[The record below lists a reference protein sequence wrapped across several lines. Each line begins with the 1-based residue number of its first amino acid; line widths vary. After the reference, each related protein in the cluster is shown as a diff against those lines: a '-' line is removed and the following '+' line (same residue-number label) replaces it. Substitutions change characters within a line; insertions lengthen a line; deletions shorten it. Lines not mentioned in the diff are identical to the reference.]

1 MEDSSS
7 STLSY
12 NQKNTD
18 KNVNQSFENSI
29 SESNIPNFDKILVTH
44 DGKEQSNDAINHAI
58 SISNMSKAEIVLL
71 RVLEDTDLIKNTIK
85 ESGETGIFASSV
97 SSPKES
103 STALSSPSS
112 EVIKSSEIKIPQ
124 SYVEKMEEMITK
136 IRDLGYKNKI
146 TYKFIL
152 GDKVSG
158 LTDEINNGN
167 YDLVVTTST
176 HLNSWINSLFSDT
189 RKLLSNVNKSVLVV

>member
-7 STLSY
+7 PTLSY
-12 NQKNTD
+12 NQKNTG
-18 KNVNQSFENSI
+18 KTVNQSIENSI
-29 SESNIPNFDKILVTH
+29 SKSNIPNFDKILVTH

-71 RVLEDTDLIKNTIK
+71 RVLEDTDIIKNTIK
-85 ESGETGIFASSV
+85 EPGENGLSTSSV
-97 SSPKES
+97 SSSRES
-103 STALSSPSS
+103 STALSSPHS

-124 SYVEKMEEMITK
+124 SYVDKMEETIKK
-136 IRDLGYKNKI
+136 IRDLGYKSKI

-158 LTDEINNGN
+158 LTDEINSGN